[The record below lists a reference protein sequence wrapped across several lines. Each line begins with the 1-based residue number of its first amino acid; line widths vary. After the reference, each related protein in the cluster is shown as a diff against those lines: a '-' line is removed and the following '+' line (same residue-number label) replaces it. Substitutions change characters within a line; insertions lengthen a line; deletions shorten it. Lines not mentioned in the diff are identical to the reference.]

1 MNGIHERTPLAG
13 PALGLII
20 GIIISAAISVPV
32 VWLFILLAILLIIT
46 FFLSRHPLIQG
57 FLIGIGCVLSG
68 AVLYSLQQQNM
79 QRQWTERPADH
90 EAVIASEPV
99 ARGKT
104 LSMDALLASSGDKIQ
119 MRIMRDEQS
128 AQLQVGDGIVF
139 HAAVK
144 PLSAQGSYLTYLQ
157 SHGYVGETFVWHDR
171 WHGAVVSM
179 QQLSIAQRSRLFFL
193 SQRHQLLQHLR
204 TTDISDEAYAIVAA
218 MALGDKTAVTREQ
231 RDVFTNTGTSH
242 LLALSGL
249 HLGIIYLLLSQ
260 LFPRRRARMVSR
272 LLIVSSIWAFVL
284 LVGMPSSVVRA
295 AVMITV
301 YAIIDLIRRGHTSL
315 NTLALTAII
324 MLIMN
329 PSALF
334 DVGFQ
339 LSFSSVLAILL
350 FTPLLTKMFTMAP
363 ETTAVE
369 NSKPGNAVT
378 NSKLYTLSSKLIIS
392 PIISTTAVSLAAQFG
407 TAPLVAY
414 HFGQFSP
421 YFLLANYVAIPLT
434 VLTLYCTLALLLTF
448 FWPAFQSV
456 IAIALTTLVSW
467 LSGWLGWLSSL
478 PCSTIEGL
486 HPTILQAVAAYVLIG
501 CLYALLRLLRNNKPQ
516 AAK

>member
-1 MNGIHERTPLAG
+1 MNDIYERTPLAG

-20 GIIISAAISVPV
+20 GIIISAAIPVPV

-46 FFLSRHPLIQG
+46 LILSRYPSLQG
-57 FLIGIGCVLSG
+57 FLIGIVCVLSG

-79 QRQWTERPADH
+79 QRQWTERPTDH

-99 ARGKT
+99 VRGKT
-104 LSMDALLASSGDKIQ
+104 LSMDALLTSSGDKIQ
-119 MRIMRDEQS
+119 LRIMRDEQS

-171 WHGAVVSM
+171 WHGAVVSL
-179 QQLSIAQRSRLFFL
+179 QQLSIALRSRLFFL
-193 SQRHQLLQHLR
+193 SKRHQLLQHLR
-204 TTDISDEAYAIVAA
+204 TTDISDEAYSIVAA
-218 MALGDKTAVTREQ
+218 MALGDKTAITREQ

-295 AVMITV
+295 AVMISV
-301 YAIIDLIRRGHTSL
+301 YAIIDLLRRGHTPI
-315 NTLALTAII
+315 NTLAFTAII
-324 MLIMN
+324 MLIIN

-350 FTPLLTKMFTMAP
+350 FTPLLTDLF
-363 ETTAVE
+363 
-369 NSKPGNAVT
+369 N
-378 NSKLYTLSSKLIIS
+378 S
-392 PIISTTAVSLAAQFG
+392 PIPLPKIAEETLINRCLTKSKKVFIATTTVSLSAQLG

-421 YFLLANYVAIPLT
+421 YFLLANYVAIPLAMFT
-434 VLTLYCTLALLLTF
+434 LYLTLTLLLTA
-448 FWPAFQSV
+448 FWPALQSV
-456 IAIALTTLVSW
+456 IVMLLTSIVGL
-467 LSGWLGWLSSL
+467 LNGWLTWLSSL
-478 PCSTIEGL
+478 PCSTVEDL
-486 HPTILQAVAAYVLIG
+486 RPTILKTLSAYVLIA
-501 CLYALLRLLRNNKPQ
+501 CIYALLRYKKKRRTGNSRPS
-516 AAK
+516 